1 MEYQKEYKKFKRFI
15 DKIYE
20 GDYKYITLN
29 EAKAYYELGLK
40 LVVIDMDENINNDY
54 IDHYYKYA
62 SKEICKKFDS
72 CNKDFIQELNNI
84 KKRFNDPMDINYSFW
99 LDNWYSWIL
108 TKQDN
113 KLYDDKRLYTCPNCG
128 KKYYREFAFDKC
140 PHCNTWVQ
148 EVESLEFGE
157 CDNCD
162 EEVEF
167 NSMVVYCPSCGERIK
182 NCEQCSNLN
191 DCGNC
196 PLDNGDKIISI

>member
-1 MEYQKEYKKFKRFI
+1 MIKN
-15 DKIYE
+15 
-20 GDYKYITLN
+20 YI
-29 EAKAYYELGLK
+29 
-40 LVVIDMDENINNDY
+40 LVLIVV
-54 IDHYYKYA
+54 
-62 SKEICKKFDS
+62 
-72 CNKDFIQELNNI
+72 
-84 KKRFNDPMDINYSFW
+84 
-99 LDNWYSWIL
+99 
-108 TKQDN
+108 
-113 KLYDDKRLYTCPNCG
+113 

-191 DCGNC
+191 DCDNC

>member
-15 DKIYE
+15 DKIYR

-29 EAKAYYELGLK
+29 EAKAYYELGIE

-84 KKRFNDPMDINYSFW
+84 KKKFNDPMDINYSFW
-99 LDNWYSWIL
+99 LDDWDSWVL
-108 TKQDN
+108 GKQDS
-113 KLYDDKRLYTCPNCG
+113 KLYNDNNLYTCPNCG

-162 EEVEF
+162 EKVEF